1 MPTVNLQ
8 PLDFLL
14 MAAYVVAVVGWGLW
28 HAKRQNAE
36 GYFLGGRQ
44 MPWPVIGL
52 SMIAMCVSSSSLV
65 GWSADAYDTGIA
77 VFNYGMAGAIVPIVF
92 FVVFFLP
99 FYLRNN
105 IFTLPEFLEGRYD
118 GRSRFYLSVVTVLG
132 YTFAD
137 AAVTLY
143 AGALMLQL
151 VVPSV
156 GLAPLVW
163 AIAVVAASYTLIGGL
178 SSVMW
183 VDIVQAIVLLGGST
197 ALTVIAFS
205 EAGGWG
211 AVMSQVPEGH
221 LHLLR
226 PADDASVPWPTL
238 IITLPMLGFYFWGL
252 SQAMVQRT
260 LSAKSIDHGRWGS
273 LLAAALNFLVFF
285 VMVLPGLAGRVL
297 YPELE
302 TPNQVYP
309 KMVFELLPVGVTG
322 VVVVGFLAAMV
333 STLSSILNSAQTLV
347 TMDLVN
353 KLRPGLSSQ
362 QLVRVGNVAGIAI
375 IAVAALW
382 APQIQSFGSV
392 IKYFQQLL
400 SYMAPPIV
408 AVFVLGLFWRKATA
422 TAAFSAL
429 LAGLAVAVTLL
440 LVKQHTPLAEMHFLY
455 VAPLLFATSVAFLVV
470 VSYVTNPPTAEAVER
485 FVWRPAYFAA
495 ESEQLV
501 GVSPFKN
508 YRILSAALLAFS
520 AAFFILWR

>member
-1 MPTVNLQ
+1 
-8 PLDFLL
+8 
-14 MAAYVVAVVGWGLW
+14 MAIYVVAVVGWGLW
-28 HAKRQNAE
+28 HSKRQSAE

-77 VFNYGMAGAIVPIVF
+77 VFNYGIAGAIVPIVF

-118 GRSRFYLSVVTVLG
+118 HRSRLYLSVVTVLG

-151 VVPSV
+151 VFPSV
-156 GLAPLVW
+156 DLSLLVW
-163 AIAVVAASYTLIGGL
+163 GIAIVAASYTLIGGL
-178 SSVMW
+178 SAVMW
-183 VDIVQAIVLLGGST
+183 VDIVQAVVLLGGST
-197 ALTVIAFS
+197 ALTMIAFN

-211 AVMSQVPEGH
+211 TVMTQVPEGH

-226 PADDASVPWPTL
+226 PVDDASVPWPTL
-238 IITLPMLGFYFWGL
+238 FITLPMLGFYFWGL

-260 LSAKSIDHGRWGS
+260 LSARSIDHGRWGS
-273 LLAAALNFLVFF
+273 LLAAALNFVVFF

-297 YPELE
+297 YPDLE
-302 TPNQVYP
+302 TPNEIYP
-309 KMVFELLPVGVTG
+309 TMVFDLLPAGVTG
-322 VVVVGFLAAMV
+322 IVVVGFLAAMV

-347 TMDLVN
+347 TMDLV
-353 KLRPGLSSQ
+353 KKVRPGLSSD
-362 QLVRVGNVAGIAI
+362 QLVRVGNVAGILIVVTAAI
-375 IAVAALW
+375 W
-382 APQIQSFGSV
+382 APQIANFGSV

-408 AVFVLGLFWRKATA
+408 AVFALGLFWRRATA
-422 TAAFSAL
+422 TAAFVSL
-429 LAGLAVAVTLL
+429 LSGLAVAVMLL
-440 LVKQHTPLAEMHFLY
+440 LTKQHTPLADMHFLY
-455 VAPLLFATSVAFLVV
+455 IAPLLFGVSALLLIAVSFL
-470 VSYVTNPPTAEAVER
+470 TTPPSEETVER
-485 FVWRPAYFAA
+485 YVWLPSYFAE
-495 ESEQLV
+495 ESRQLV
-501 GVSPFKN
+501 GVPLIKN
-508 YRILSAALLAFS
+508 YRVLSGVLLAFS
-520 AAFFILWR
+520 AAFFFLWR